1 MKYMKQLII
10 GTLIGL
16 VSLTARADVLVLVH
30 GYLGSAHSW
39 EGSGVSA
46 VLDANGWPRAGMLVG
61 GPGGIQLI
69 PAVASPSGD
78 NSVYAVELPSIAPMM
93 VQADHLQA
101 MLASIAQRHPDEPV
115 IVAAHSAGG
124 VVARIVLVRN
134 GIPNAKALIT
144 ISTPHLGTLRAVQ
157 ALDATDTPFPFC
169 LVENFFGGDE
179 YRIVKDSWGAL
190 IDLTPARP
198 GNLLYWL
205 NGQPHPDIAYHS
217 ILRTGPVGLGDELVP
232 VFSQDMNNV
241 YSLKGRSQVVAVA
254 TGHALNPQ
262 DGMALVK
269 ILSEL

>member
-1 MKYMKQLII
+1 MNHMRKLII
-10 GTLIGL
+10 GALIGL

-39 EGSGVSA
+39 EGSGVNA
-46 VLDANGWPRAGMLVG
+46 VLDANGWHRTGILTG

-69 PAVASPSGD
+69 PATTVSKGG
-78 NSVYAVELPSIAPMM
+78 NSVYTVELPSIAPMM

-101 MLASIAQRHPDEPV
+101 MLGAITSSHPDEPI

-134 GIPNAKALIT
+134 GIPNATALVT

-179 YRIVKDSWGAL
+179 YRVVKDSWGAL

-198 GNLLYWL
+198 GNLLHWL

-217 ILRTGPVGLGDELVP
+217 IIRTGPVGMGDELVP

-241 YSLKGRSQVVAVA
+241 HSLKGRSHVVAVA

-262 DGMALVK
+262 DGMALLK
-269 ILSEL
+269 ILLEL